1 MCVECTLRS
10 IDRFFKEA
18 WRIQPKGLNLT
29 EVPENLR
36 LIGSPQAH
44 YQKEISDE
52 RT

>member
-1 MCVECTLRS
+1 MRS
-10 IDRFFKEA
+10 INRFFKEA

-36 LIGSPQAH
+36 PMGSPQVQ